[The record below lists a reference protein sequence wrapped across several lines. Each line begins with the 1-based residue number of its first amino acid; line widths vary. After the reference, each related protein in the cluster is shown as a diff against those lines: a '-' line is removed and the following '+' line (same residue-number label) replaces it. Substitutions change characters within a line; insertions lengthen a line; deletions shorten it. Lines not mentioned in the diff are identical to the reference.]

1 MNSAWLRTYSKLLFA
16 ATLLLIAAGG
26 LVTSTES
33 GLSVP
38 DWPLS
43 YGSLFPPMIGGI
55 RFEHTHR
62 VIAGIVGIL
71 TLILTVMVLVKEKR
85 GWVRGLGVAATLA
98 VITQAILGGLTV
110 IYLLPPAVSI
120 AHACLAQT
128 FFALLGSLALF
139 FSRAWAKGEMVVSQ
153 SADVIKR
160 LTLLTAAAVYF
171 QLILGALVRHKTGLG
186 IEIHILMGVL
196 IVIHALLIHLKIAS
210 DEGVAKRF
218 FLHSMILGTLIFFQL
233 LLGLGAFITTL
244 VMQRAVSPRVI
255 EVIFTTAH
263 QTTGAAILATSV
275 LLTLR
280 AHRFLRQKVGAG

>member
-1 MNSAWLRTYSKLLFA
+1 MNSAWLRAYSKLLFA
-16 ATLLLIAAGG
+16 ATLVLIAAGG

-62 VIAGIVGIL
+62 VIAGIVGFLTVIL
-71 TLILTVMVLVKEKR
+71 TGMVLVKEKR
-85 GWVRGLGVAATLA
+85 GWVRGLGIAASLA
-98 VITQAILGGLTV
+98 VITQAVLGGLTV

-139 FSRAWAKGEMVVSQ
+139 FSREWAKGEFVTSQ
-153 SADVIKR
+153 NADVIKR
-160 LTLLTAAAVYF
+160 LSLLTAGAVYF
-171 QLILGALVRHKTGLG
+171 QLFLGALVRHKAGLG
-186 IEIHILMGVL
+186 VEIHILMGIL

-210 DEGVAKRF
+210 DEDVAKKLF
-218 FLHSMILGTLIFFQL
+218 AHSMLLGALIFAQL

-244 VMQRAVSPRVI
+244 VMQKAVSPRVI

-263 QTTGAAILATSV
+263 QTTGAAILAASV
-275 LLTLR
+275 LLALR
-280 AHRFLRQKVGAG
+280 AHRILRQKEGA